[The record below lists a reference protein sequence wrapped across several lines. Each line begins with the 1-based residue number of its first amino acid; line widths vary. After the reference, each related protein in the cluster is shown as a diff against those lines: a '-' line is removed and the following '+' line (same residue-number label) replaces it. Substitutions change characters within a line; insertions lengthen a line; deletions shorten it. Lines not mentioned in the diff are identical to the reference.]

1 MGEMNAKVM
10 AIKLDGTMGL
20 VVLIL
25 NILCCGLG
33 TVLAGVLAKGD
44 AMVPGIVIGL
54 VQWFFCWLF
63 CPWIWAIYVG
73 WTIYKNSSN

>member
-1 MGEMNAKVM
+1 MGEMNVKVM
-10 AIKLDGTMGL
+10 AIKLEKTMGL

-25 NILCCGLG
+25 NIFCSGLG

-54 VQWFFCWLF
+54 IQWFFCWAL